1 MLLSHFTQLL
11 ILFSKNLESNICNHF
26 LKNQMILSVFTGLF
40 LFSNFFKE
48 FIRERESTG
57 GSSKGRSR
65 LWGLIPGPRRQTL
78 NHPDAQI
85 FSKILSNSKKQAI
98 GNLN

>member
-1 MLLSHFTQLL
+1 
-11 ILFSKNLESNICNHF
+11 
-26 LKNQMILSVFTGLF
+26 MILSTFTGLF

-48 FIRERESTG
+48 FIRERESTVG
-57 GSSKGRSR
+57 NSKGRSR
-65 LWGLIPGPRRQTL
+65 LWGLIPGPQACDLSRRQTL